1 MAAPNVVNVS
11 TITGKTNFQS
21 VTTATTA
28 IVANAAGSGKVIK
41 INTLFLTNVNG
52 TSVAEIT
59 ATIYNADNTTSYSLL
74 STVTIP
80 ADAVLDAINKSIYL
94 EEGDELRLVSAT
106 DNDIHATCSFEE
118 IS

>member
-1 MAAPNVVNVS
+1 MAAPNVVNVA

-28 IVANAAGSGKVIK
+28 IVANAAGSGKVLK
-41 INTLFLTNVNG
+41 INALFLANVNG
-52 TSVAEIT
+52 VANAEIT
-59 ATIYNADNTTSYSLL
+59 ATLYNADNTTSYSLL

-80 ADAVLDAINKSIYL
+80 NDAMLDAISKSIYL

-106 DNDIHATCSFEE
+106 DNDIHAICSFEE